1 MFWHDMGWGGMWFGW
16 FFWIVLIV
24 LIIWAIV
31 RFSNQKSNGSSN
43 LTHRETP
50 LDILKRR
57 YASGEITKQQY
68 DEMRRDLQ

>member
-50 LDILKRR
+50 LDILKEDTQAEKLLNSSTTR
-57 YASGEITKQQY
+57 
-68 DEMRRDLQ
+68 